1 MSASASGNTEADLAW
16 RRTPTLDSG
25 NKWAWI
31 TNGKVVRI
39 DQITGEMTIG
49 RPHWRY
55 RMSKLTGKER
65 EALPT
70 KAFAVPT
77 KRAYPIQNASHA
89 RAALSMVAAHGSPAE
104 RKRVRDAVALR
115 YPGIKESGHT

>member
-55 RMSKLTGKER
+55 RMSKLTSKER
-65 EALPT
+65 GALPT
-70 KAFAVPT
+70 GAFAVPSR
-77 KRAYPIQNASHA
+77 RAYPLNDAKHA
-89 RAALSMVAAHGSPAE
+89 RNALARVAQHGDPAL
-104 RKRVRDAVALR
+104 RKKVRDAVANR
-115 YPGIKESGHT
+115 FPSIKEGKP